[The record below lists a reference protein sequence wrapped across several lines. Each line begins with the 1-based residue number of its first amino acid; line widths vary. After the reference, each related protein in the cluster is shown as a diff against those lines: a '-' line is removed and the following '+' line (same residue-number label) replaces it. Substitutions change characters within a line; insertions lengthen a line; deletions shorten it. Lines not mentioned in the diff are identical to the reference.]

1 MRVDRRPV
9 TIALFVGF
17 VIAFA
22 QVVPMSQLPLYFGIA
37 MGYGPV
43 FGMVALAPLFLGLVA
58 AGPIAGF
65 LLVRYEPR
73 HLIAGGVL
81 VVGVGDLALAAL
93 LGPRAP
99 YVGFVGPLLLVGG
112 GFVVA
117 TTVRTA
123 IIFASVPRGMPATA
137 AALNEASIEVGTHA
151 GLVVVTGLLAATSVA
166 IYSASLAG
174 PPADVAGAVARF
186 SETLSALGT
195 PSFASVVEAV
205 HPADIAPYL
214 DAWLGGIRA
223 VLVGGGL
230 LALGGAAVTWVT
242 IGRRDPLQT
251 VYDHPDEGA
260 VARA

>member
-1 MRVDRRPV
+1 MVLLVFLAWELRGRGGPRAAVRVDRRPV

-174 PPADVAGAVARF
+174 LTRRRGGVPSPGSRRR
-186 SETLSALGT
+186 SRRSGT
-195 PSFASVVEAV
+195 PVVRVASWRPSTRRTSRRISTPGSAGS
-205 HPADIAPYL
+205 ASCS
-214 DAWLGGIRA
+214 W
-223 VLVGGGL
+223 
-230 LALGGAAVTWVT
+230 AAACSRSAA
-242 IGRRDPLQT
+242 RR
-251 VYDHPDEGA
+251 
-260 VARA
+260 